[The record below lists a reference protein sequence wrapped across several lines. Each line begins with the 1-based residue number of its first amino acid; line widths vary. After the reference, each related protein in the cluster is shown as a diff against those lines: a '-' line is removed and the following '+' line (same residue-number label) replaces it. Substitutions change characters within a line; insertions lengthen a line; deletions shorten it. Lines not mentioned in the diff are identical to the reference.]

1 MPVWLIALVVAG
13 TAPIVVR
20 LLANRFARQLEERTD
35 KITAEIARRARKRA
49 VASGAE
55 TREDGPAS

>member
-1 MPVWLIALVVAG
+1 
-13 TAPIVVR
+13 VVR